1 MGTQKPPFLGLYQAH
16 NPNRLPINPSH
27 PTSSTNAMPSITRAR
42 IRPDPMGVSRALT
55 SIAATQAPR
64 PKVTNR
70 RDGHGARMRK
80 PIARATLDSNSK
92 FLTGAEKFMAPP
104 LQINRDTQMTNLD
117 APQTLLWATL
127 LKEF

>member
-1 MGTQKPPFLGLYQAH
+1 
-16 NPNRLPINPSH
+16 
-27 PTSSTNAMPSITRAR
+27 
-42 IRPDPMGVSRALT
+42 MGVSRALT
-55 SIAATQAPR
+55 SIAATQAPS
-64 PKVTNR
+64 PKATNR